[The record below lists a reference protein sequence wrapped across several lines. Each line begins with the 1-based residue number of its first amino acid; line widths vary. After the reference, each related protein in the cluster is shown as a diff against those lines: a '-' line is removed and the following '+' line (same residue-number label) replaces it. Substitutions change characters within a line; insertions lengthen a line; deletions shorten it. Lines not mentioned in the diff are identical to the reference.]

1 MGFNWKPV
9 SCVSPR
15 NCFYTSKA
23 APSNKFRQP
32 QIRIS
37 SQFFQANKFSS
48 NIPIPSAT
56 CVFGFVF
63 VFPGQ
68 FLCSRSFETRE
79 MKSLEPNWWNFPA
92 GFEVPLDLHKVPA
105 EGAAAQSLM
114 EASLNAAVTEG
125 EGSMHTA
132 VANEVFTLMPS
143 NAGYPTRWMD
153 ILFFNYNQNPI
164 TS

>member
-1 MGFNWKPV
+1 M
-9 SCVSPR
+9 
-15 NCFYTSKA
+15 
-23 APSNKFRQP
+23 
-32 QIRIS
+32 
-37 SQFFQANKFSS
+37 
-48 NIPIPSAT
+48 
-56 CVFGFVF
+56 
-63 VFPGQ
+63 
-68 FLCSRSFETRE
+68 
-79 MKSLEPNWWNFPA
+79 
-92 GFEVPLDLHKVPA
+92 HKVPA

-153 ILFFNYNQNPI
+153 ILFLNYNQNPI